1 MGSVQPRA
9 QIRIQRLLLCV
20 AMGGWLAS
28 VAWAAEPASTSTFDA
43 RLAVGE
49 FAPALES
56 ALQNES
62 PATRDRQLAALSE
75 AQFSAQM
82 RDAAIATAGEI
93 SDDRVRSTT
102 LDRGVELYQKLQM
115 CCFGPCDNDDP
126 PENNLAGGAVQP
138 DFDSLIELMQSTIAP
153 NTWDAVG
160 GPGAIDSFAAGVYV
174 DAQGVLAPLIRN
186 ETTGRLASLRIDAK
200 PSIQSGD
207 SSEPGIEPGSAG
219 GQAKLRMVSLPRL
232 ERAAQLRLAAGKS
245 LTEEMKY
252 LAGLQRIEYVFAF
265 PQTNDLV
272 IAGPAD
278 DWQTVDED
286 HVVGRNS
293 DNPVLRLEDLVVILR
308 HMQSAKDAR
317 FGCSITPTQ
326 ENLART
332 KAFLEESNKASLPA
346 GKRAA
351 WLASLRSKLGKQTID
366 VSGLDPHT
374 RAARV
379 LVEADYRMKLV
390 GMGLEPGVLGVE
402 SYLDQIKVKDGAPPP
417 AIDVLR
423 WWFTLN
429 YQAVLATKYRTA
441 FEIRGQGVKVLS
453 ENELLTAQGKRVH
466 TGKSDELNT
475 QFTQSFTEKFPE
487 LAAKYHIYAE
497 LRNLCDMALV
507 CALIREE
514 KLDEKTNWHAAWFGS
529 PSGFPVQLAV
539 APREVETVINHR
551 VINRKHI
558 VAGVSGG
565 VAVDPNSLVMHD
577 AIEIDTYGDLEAEAL
592 GATPADLPKEV
603 WWWDR

>member
-1 MGSVQPRA
+1 MNICKTRVQFQVPK
-9 QIRIQRLLLCV
+9 LLLAV
-20 AMGGWLAS
+20 ALVGWLDQPARS
-28 VAWAAEPASTSTFDA
+28 VEPSSTSTFEA
-43 RLAVGE
+43 QLAAGE
-49 FAPALES
+49 FAPALEA
-56 ALQNES
+56 ALHSES
-62 PATRDRQLAALSE
+62 PAARDQHLAALSE
-75 AQFSAQM
+75 AQFSARM
-82 RDAAIATAGEI
+82 RTAAVATAGEI
-93 SDDRVRSTT
+93 SDDRVRTVAISNGAQRY
-102 LDRGVELYQKLQM
+102 LAAGGQN
-115 CCFGPCDNDDP
+115 CFDFGFPHDK
-126 PENNLAGGAVQP
+126 PENNLAGGAVEP
-138 DFDSLIELMQSTIAP
+138 DFDSLIELMESTISP
-153 NTWDAVG
+153 NTWDTIG
-160 GPGAIDSFAAGVYV
+160 GPGAVDSFAAGVYV
-174 DAQGVLAPLIRN
+174 DATGVLAPLIRN
-186 ETTGRLASLRIDAK
+186 ETAGQLASLHIAAA
-200 PSIQSGD
+200 PSVSRGD
-207 SSEPGIEPGSAG
+207 SAQRKST
-219 GQAKLRMVSLPRL
+219 LRMVSLPRL

-245 LTEEMKY
+245 LSEEMAY
-252 LAGLQRIEYVFAF
+252 LAGLQRIKYVFVF

-278 DWQTVDED
+278 VWRRVEEN
-286 HVVGRNS
+286 HVVGENS
-293 DNPVLRLEDLVVILR
+293 NSPVLRLEDLIVILK

-332 KAFLEESNKASLPA
+332 KAFLEESSKTSLPV

-351 WLASLRSKLGKQTID
+351 WLATLREKLGKQTID
-366 VSGLDPHT
+366 VSGLDPRT

-402 SYLDQIKVKDGAPPP
+402 SYLDQIQVKDGVPPP
-417 AIDVLR
+417 GMDVLR

-429 YQAVLATKYRTA
+429 YQAVVATPDRQA

-475 QFTQSFTEKFPE
+475 QFTQSFTEKFPQ
-487 LAAKYHIYAE
+487 LAAKYPIYAE
-497 LRNLCDMALV
+497 LRNLCDLALV

-514 KLDEKTNWHAAWFGS
+514 KLAEKTGWHAAWFGS
-529 PSGFPVQLAV
+529 DRGYPVQLAT

-551 VINRKHI
+551 VINRRHI

-565 VAVDPNSLVMHD
+565 VAIDPNSLVERD
-577 AIEIDTYGDLEAEAL
+577 TIKVNTYGDLESEAVSAKPAEL
-592 GATPADLPKEV
+592 SQDV